1 MSIRSKL
8 KSRAVHTGLLLLLA
22 AGLLWL
28 FFRGSDLSAIRSSLA
43 GANPWILGS
52 ALGVILATYLL
63 RAARWQLLLAPFG
76 RAGLW
81 NCFTMTVIGFMLN
94 FLAVRLG
101 EIARPYLLARREGFS
116 ASSAFATIL
125 LERVLD
131 LVTVVLLIGFWLLVS
146 PPEVASGSALRSL
159 ELGGALGLAAS
170 VIGLGILFVL
180 ARYPEQILPWIKKIF
195 RVLPA
200 KLEMAASGFTETFA
214 AGLAVLVDG
223 RRLFLA
229 AAMSILLWMN
239 IAFAF
244 WLGARALGVEFPYGD
259 TFLVIGFLTVGVA
272 VPTPGA
278 VGGYH
283 VMAELALTT
292 LFGTEAS
299 LAKAVALLN
308 HAIAFL
314 PVTFLGVLFFARADL
329 SFREVEKITSSSEEL
344 EES

>member
-1 MSIRSKL
+1 MSIRSRFA
-8 KSRAVHTGLLLLLA
+8 SRTVRTGLFLLLA

-28 FFRGSDLSAIRSSLA
+28 FFRGSDLSAIRSTLA
-43 GANPWILGS
+43 RANLWILGS
-52 ALGVILATYLL
+52 ALGVMLVTYWL
-63 RAARWQLLLAPFG
+63 RAARWQLLLAPLG
-76 RAGLW
+76 RARLW
-81 NCFTMTVIGFMLN
+81 NCFTTTVIGFMIN
-94 FLAVRLG
+94 FLAARLG

-116 ASSAFATIL
+116 ASSAFATVF

-146 PPEVASGSALRSL
+146 PPEVASGGALQSL
-159 ELGGALGLAAS
+159 TLGGGLGLAGSA
-170 VIGLGILFVL
+170 IALGILFVL
-180 ARYPEQILPWIKKIF
+180 ARNPEQVLPWIKKVF
-195 RVLPA
+195 RILPA
-200 KLEMAASGFTETFA
+200 KLAMAAFRFAETFA
-214 AGLAVLVDG
+214 AGLVVLVDG
-223 RRLFLA
+223 PRLFWA
-229 AAMSILLWMN
+229 ATMSIILWMN

-244 WLGARALGVEFPYGD
+244 WLGALALGVEFPYGD

-329 SFREVEKITSSSEEL
+329 SFREVEKITSSSEDFL
-344 EES
+344 DS